1 MLEDGLRAMTSLYI
15 HGEFSS
21 KGFEMAMKRDRQ
33 GSDYLDLLDLLS
45 LKL

>member
-15 HGEFSS
+15 YREFSS
-21 KGFEMAMKRDRQ
+21 TGFEMAMKRDRQ
-33 GSDYLDLLDLLS
+33 GSDYSDLLDILS